1 MGRCQGHLTGLS
13 GRETGGSLQGQTQ
26 QARVPGGNAGN
37 AWTQRSE
44 PRTRPLGDAAQL
56 RAEDWGAA
64 GGLRGSAAPR
74 NGRQKSRPPPRPE
87 EVWEMHARRE
97 GEGGRGEGDTGARA
111 EVAIPAQLHG
121 TVTGP
126 EDPQSRASGALGRIT
141 GSGSSGVW
149 RPGGGD
155 LLADLGPGS

>member
-1 MGRCQGHLTGLS
+1 MDTAQRTSDAALGGLGR
-13 GRETGGSLQGQTQ
+13 
-26 QARVPGGNAGN
+26 
-37 AWTQRSE
+37 
-44 PRTRPLGDAAQL
+44 GDAVQL

-97 GEGGRGEGDTGARA
+97 GEGREGRGRRRSARA

-126 EDPQSRASGALGRIT
+126 EDPQSRASGD
-141 GSGSSGVW
+141 
-149 RPGGGD
+149 PGQD
-155 LLADLGPGS
+155 HREWVLRSLAPGWG